1 MNAPNSF
8 PRKLNYAVIG
18 TGALG
23 GYYGGLLARAGY
35 NVHFLF
41 HSDYEFVKEN
51 GLRVDSV
58 NGNFLIKPV
67 NAYQSV
73 SLMPVCDVV
82 LVCLK
87 TMNNHL
93 LKDLLPPLLHK
104 DTVVI
109 LMQNGLGI
117 EQELAEQFPQLSIAG
132 GMAFICSSKVGD
144 GHIAHFDYGSLR
156 IGFYQREIA
165 GLGEQ
170 ISRDFTRAGITIE
183 VVPDLNQ
190 ARWQKLV
197 WNIPYNGMTVVLNTT
212 TDRLMKNPDSR
223 RLVWDLMIEVVDAAN
238 HCDAKIGKD
247 FAETMMKFTDAM
259 TPYAPSMKLDYD
271 AKRPMETQAIYTN
284 PVKTALAAGFDM
296 KKVAMLEQQLR
307 FLQST
312 Y

>member
-1 MNAPNSF
+1 MSSF
-8 PRKLNYAVIG
+8 SKKLNYAVIG

-23 GYYGGLLARAGY
+23 GYYGGMLANSGQ

-67 NAYQSV
+67 NAYQST

-87 TMNNHL
+87 TMNNYL

-104 DTVVI
+104 DTVII

-117 EQELAEQFPQLSIAG
+117 EEELAEYFPQHTIAG
-132 GMAFICSSKVGD
+132 GMAFICSSKTGD
-144 GHIAHFDYGSLR
+144 GHIAHYDYGSVR
-156 IGFYQREIA
+156 IGFYQRENA
-165 GLGEQ
+165 GIGQQ
-170 ISRDFTRAGITIE
+170 ISNDFTQAGITIE
-183 VVPDLNQ
+183 LMPDLNQ

-223 RLVWDLMIEVVDAAN
+223 RLVRDLMMEVITAAGYCN
-238 HCDAKIGKD
+238 ARIGED
-247 FAETMMKFTDAM
+247 FVETMMKFTDAM

-271 AKRPMETQAIYTN
+271 AKRPMEIQAIYTN
-284 PVKTALAAGFDM
+284 PVKTALKAGFEM
-296 KKVAMLEQQLR
+296 KKVAMVEQELR
-307 FLQST
+307 FLQSM

>member
-1 MNAPNSF
+1 MNSSQG
-8 PRKLNYAVIG
+8 KINYAVIG

-23 GYYGGLLARAGY
+23 GYYGGMLARAGL

-41 HSDYEFVKEN
+41 HSDYEFAKEN

-67 NAYQSV
+67 NAYQSTN
-73 SLMPVCDVV
+73 LMPVCDVI

-87 TMNNHL
+87 TMNNYL

-104 DTVVI
+104 DTVII

-117 EQELAEQFPQLSIAG
+117 EEELAEYFPQHSIAG
-132 GMAFICSSKVGD
+132 GMAFICSSKVGN
-144 GHIAHFDYGSLR
+144 GHIAHYDYGSIR
-156 IGFYQREIA
+156 IGFHQRKNEE
-165 GLGEQ
+165 LEKQ
-170 ISRDFTRAGITIE
+170 IRSDFTKAGITIE
-183 VVPDLNQ
+183 IAPDLNQ

-223 RLVWDLMIEVVDAAN
+223 RMVRDLMMEVINAAGY
-238 HCDAKIGKD
+238 CKAQIGED
-247 FAETMMKFTDAM
+247 FVETMMKFTDAM

-271 AKRPMETQAIYTN
+271 AKRPMEIQAIYTN
-284 PVKTALAAGFDM
+284 PVKTALKAGFDM
-296 KKVAMLEQQLR
+296 KKVAMVEQELR